1 MCVLVDEIREL
12 VYERDCDRPFTVD
25 AVELDAGSGGEQ
37 SVSVLPGRH
46 AGRLEQVGCV
56 VVVERIFA
64 RRVPVIQ
71 RRALEAVQAEA
82 LCDHNRTSQFPLT
95 IRYFSESSSCTDG
108 LSAKIPPRIVS
119 QGTNYPCALARSE
132 RVTRTKG

>member
-82 LCDHNRTSQFPLT
+82 LFGSQEEEDNEGEHRTMHLPL
-95 IRYFSESSSCTDG
+95 
-108 LSAKIPPRIVS
+108 PPRRAR
-119 QGTNYPCALARSE
+119 PCEKRQME
-132 RVTRTKG
+132 INV